1 VKFEEIIRKCL
12 VEAENFSEEKRE
24 EPWTIEI
31 TKDPNKSK
39 EYNLIGEL
47 IIQLASLRTKMN

>member
-1 VKFEEIIRKCL
+1 VKFEEMIQRCL

-24 EPWTIEI
+24 EPWSLEI
-31 TKDPNKSK
+31 TKDFTKSK